1 MAWCSIARR
10 LGLRRVLA
18 RSAWVLAA
26 AVIATPCPVMAAPAK
41 PAFDLGAV
49 PVYAPARGGSSGH
62 CHGAV
67 CNGEWGVIRVQAS
80 ENFQE
85 LVAGWQN
92 MFLDLH
98 PNIRFSDYFMPSG
111 IGGLVTN
118 TYDIGVLG
126 HSAWRSDFE
135 AFHEAKGH
143 DPLEIMFATGGFDEG
158 KANTPAP
165 VFIVNKDNPLA
176 SLTLEQIDGIFGAE
190 RIGGWTRNFTWTTAS
205 ARPASEN
212 IRTWGQ
218 LGLTGEWADK
228 PIHLYGFDA
237 TLSNWSQLIEQ
248 AAFKGGDKWNPRIH
262 ELVRGGMKG
271 PADAQI
277 VQAVVDDKYAI
288 AFDIMR
294 VVRKEPRV
302 KALPIAGSGSAPV
315 MPSTESIFRREYPLA
330 NAVYLY
336 VDRKPGQ
343 ALPPRIKE
351 FLTFVLSRQG
361 QEVVA
366 KQGLFIPLNGEA
378 ARRELEKLR

>member
-1 MAWCSIARR
+1 MRRAAR
-10 LGLRRVLA
+10 LA
-18 RSAWVLAA
+18 SRAAALAA
-26 AVIATPCPVMAAPAK
+26 ALLLAPGLACAARESAP
-41 PAFDLGAV
+41 FDLSGLPDYHPSRAGA
-49 PVYAPARGGSSGH
+49 AGH

-67 CNGEWGVIRVQAS
+67 CNGEWGVVRVQGS

-85 LVAGWQN
+85 LISAWQN
-92 MFLDLH
+92 DFLALH
-98 PNIRFSDYFMPSG
+98 PNIRFADYFMPSG
-111 IGGLVTN
+111 FGGLVTG

-126 HSAWRSDFE
+126 HSAWRSDYE
-135 AFHEAKGH
+135 AFREAKGH
-143 DPLEIMFATGGFDEG
+143 DPLEIMIATGGFDRG

-176 SLTLEQIDGIFGAE
+176 SLTLEQIDGVFGAA
-190 RIGGWTRNFTWTTAS
+190 RTGGWRPNFTWTTAS
-205 ARPASEN
+205 ARTAAGD

-248 AAFKGGDKWNPRIH
+248 VAFKGGDKWNPALH
-262 ELVRGGMKG
+262 EMVRGGMKA

-277 VQAVVDDKYAI
+277 VAAVAQDKYAI

-294 VVRKEPRV
+294 VVRQDERV
-302 KALPIAGSGSAPV
+302 KALPVGANGHAPV
-315 MPSTESIFRREYPLA
+315 MPSTESIFQRTYPLS

-343 ALPPRIKE
+343 PLPPRVKE
-351 FLTFVLSRQG
+351 FLAFILSRQG
-361 QEVVA
+361 QEEVA
-366 KQGLFIPLNGEA
+366 KQGLFIPLNAET
-378 ARRELEKLR
+378 ARHELEKLQ